1 MPLLDCAIPT
11 PALPLCSPTDAMQR
25 VLRQLCEA
33 LLSEGCAQGVTTQDG
48 RLCWHLGP
56 AMFRAQGRC
65 GAFSR
70 YRLTQGSIE
79 IARDHGWQPAD
90 LEDVLSSI
98 DAPEAALAALRTD
111 LTRTAELDD
120 LNHQRIPRLIRR
132 HQLGVA
138 QMERALHEGHP
149 YHPCYKARSGFS
161 DRDHLRYGP
170 EAGQGFRLIGLL
182 FHPDLIQQNLPDD
195 DFWPRELGQPEW
207 NRIQGIAADQ
217 GIDLGT
223 GGFALLPIH
232 PWQWDQLAQ
241 DPLILA
247 WQSGGQLVMIGE
259 IGDHYSATQSV
270 RTLMN
275 ADQPQRAHVKTAM
288 TMRNTSSLRTLIPET
303 VAVAP
308 VISDWLVK
316 VIAADPLLQHDY
328 PLTLL
333 PEYAGIIAGRG
344 TALEGH
350 LAAIWRQSPASLGL
364 ADNQMMPFNAL
375 ALTEED
381 GKPLIAPWIA
391 AHGRDRWLAQ
401 LIETAVLP
409 VWHLMVANGIGLE
422 AHGQNL
428 ILQHDNGWPTG
439 LIARDF
445 HDGVEYVDTLLSQ
458 PALCPDL
465 AAIDPAF
472 ASAEPDQFHAL
483 SCADGLRELVMDT
496 LFVFNLADL
505 SDLLQRHFDLPETR
519 FWQRLRDRLDRYAAD
534 HGQAQRMAALAPF
547 APQIHA
553 ESLITRK
560 IDPDRRGSY
569 RHLIDN
575 PLATAKDS

>member
-1 MPLLDCAIPT
+1 MPVYDLACPLGKAQPHPQT
-11 PALPLCSPTDAMQR
+11 RQTRGALR

-33 LLSEGCAQGVTTQDG
+33 LLSEGCAQDIT
-48 RLCWHLGP
+48 WHDRGLRWQLGNRS
-56 AMFRAQGRC
+56 FRASGRC
-65 GAFSR
+65 GAFGR
-70 YRLTQGSIE
+70 YRLDAGSIE
-79 IARDHGWQPAD
+79 MAQEHGWQPAA
-90 LEDVLSSI
+90 LEEVLSALT
-98 DAPEAALAALRTD
+98 APAAALAALRVD
-111 LTRTAELDD
+111 LDRTAHLDD
-120 LNHQRIPRLIRR
+120 LNHRQIPRPPRR
-132 HQLGVA
+132 HQLGIA
-138 QMERALHEGHP
+138 DMERAIHEGHP

-182 FHPDLIQQNLPDD
+182 LHPALVQQRLPDA
-195 DFWPRELGQPEW
+195 DFWPRELGPAEW
-207 NRIQGIAADQ
+207 ERIRSLAA
-217 GIDLGT
+217 T
-223 GGFALLPIH
+223 HSAEGFALLPVH

-241 DPLILA
+241 DPLVQA
-247 WQSGGQLVMIGE
+247 WHAAGRLVPLGE
-259 IGDHYSATQSV
+259 IGDRYRATQSV

-303 VAVAP
+303 VTIAP
-308 VISDWLVK
+308 LISDWLAA
-316 VIAADPLLQHDY
+316 VIASDPLLQDRY

-409 VWHLMVANGIGLE
+409 VWHLMVAHGIGLE

-534 HGQAQRMAALAPF
+534 HGQQQRMAGFAPF
-547 APQIHA
+547 ARQIHA

>member
-1 MPLLDCAIPT
+1 MPLPDCAIPT

-70 YRLTQGSIE
+70 YRLTQDSIE

-120 LNHQRIPRLIRR
+120 LNHQQIPRPPRR
-132 HQLGVA
+132 HQLGIA
-138 QMERALHEGHP
+138 DMERAIHEGHP

-182 FHPDLIQQNLPDD
+182 LHPALIQQRLPDA
-195 DFWPRELGQPEW
+195 DFWPRELGPAEW
-207 NRIQGIAADQ
+207 ERIRSLAATRSAED
-217 GIDLGT
+217 
-223 GGFALLPIH
+223 FALLPVH
-232 PWQWDQLAQ
+232 PWQWDHLAQ
-241 DPLILA
+241 DPLVQA
-247 WQSGGQLVMIGE
+247 WHAAGQLVPLGE
-259 IGDHYSATQSV
+259 VGDRYRATQSV

-303 VAVAP
+303 VTIAP
-308 VISDWLVK
+308 LISDWLAA
-316 VIAADPLLQHDY
+316 VIASDPLLQHDY

-350 LAAIWRQSPASLGL
+350 LAAIWRRSPAALGL
-364 ADNQMMPFNAL
+364 PDTQMMPFNAL
-375 ALTEED
+375 SLTEGD
-381 GKPLIAPWIA
+381 GQPLIAPWIA
-391 AHGRDRWLAQ
+391 THGRDRWLAQ

-409 VWHLMVANGIGLE
+409 VWHLMVAHGIGLE

-439 LIARDF
+439 IIARDF
-445 HDGVEYVDTLLSQ
+445 HDGVEYVAPLLSR
-458 PALCPDL
+458 PELCPDL
-465 AAIDPAF
+465 AAIDPVF
-472 ASAEPDQFHAL
+472 ATAPLDRFHAL
-483 SCADGLRELVMDT
+483 ACGDGLRELVMDT

-505 SDLLQRHFDLPETR
+505 SDLMQRQFDLPESR
-519 FWQRLRDRLDRYAAD
+519 FWQRLRARLDRYAAD

-560 IDPDRRGSY
+560 IDPDRTGTY